1 MCGFFQVIQK
11 TIPVSKE
18 KFAAALD
25 TLSHRGPDD
34 QGIHYLDFKT
44 PTADGEVLCHA
55 AFGHRRLSILDLS
68 DRSHQPFISQDKVF
82 LYNGELYNYRQI
94 GAELKKQGVDFNTTG
109 DTEVVLKSVLA
120 GGSGALADFNGMW
133 AFSLFDAGRNA
144 LYLSRD
150 RYGKKPLFYYLDD
163 EVLCVSSSIGA
174 IKTYLGLS
182 LEFHRSALLDYFL
195 FGAMHPSAS
204 AETHFQHISQ
214 ILPGHYCTFDFSRWE
229 MKSSAYF
236 DWHHPPKSFAGHD
249 QQQDLVEVLRNSV
262 SSRLVSD
269 RPVALLLSGGIDSS
283 LLLSVLY
290 SENLQDQVKVFM
302 GDTGRSDDY
311 KYAQKCVQELGV
323 SAETVVLD
331 YDSNSFDQF
340 LQVCRHHEKAF
351 PFNGN
356 AMAMPQMYAAIAE
369 RGIPVVLDGT
379 GGDELFGGYW
389 GRQFQ
394 AAVRDAVRRRDW
406 AWIKQNYAC
415 EGKVNNVR
423 RQIRNAFW
431 PAWYLNSKQSF
442 KTRLSAKLHPLLE
455 MPLRDIWSA
464 QNPDPLHDLGLGFD
478 QVLCNDIAPG
488 GRLGEWI
495 WHNDRNAMMASVE
508 NRSPLL
514 DLHLHPFVFS
524 GYRKKYAECWNKHEL
539 RKAFDAFRPLP
550 TQWRSQKQ
558 GFRWDGKHFINNNRA
573 KIMELIDAT
582 ECLSGVVNTKR
593 LLSVAQKYPNILRS
607 SLGKR
612 TLCIAGLEQSLIRTG

>member
-11 TIPVSKE
+11 TVPISRE
-18 KFAAALD
+18 KFTAALN
-25 TLSHRGPDD
+25 TLHHRGPDD
-34 QGIHYLDFKT
+34 QGVHYLDFNT
-44 PTADGEVLCHA
+44 PTADGEVVCHA
-55 AFGHRRLSILDLS
+55 AFGHQRLSILDLS
-68 DRSHQPFISQDKVF
+68 DRSHQPFLSQDKVF

-94 GAELKKQGVDFNTTG
+94 GAQLKKQGVDFRTTG
-109 DTEVVLKSVLA
+109 DTEVFLRSVVS
-120 GGSGALADFNGMW
+120 GGAGALTDFNGMW

-144 LYLSRD
+144 LFLSRD

-174 IKTYLGLS
+174 IKTYLGLN
-182 LEFHRSALLDYFL
+182 LEFRRSALLDYFL
-195 FGAMHPSAS
+195 FGSMHPSAS
-204 AETHFQHISQ
+204 AETHFQKISQ

-229 MKSSAYF
+229 MTGAPYF
-236 DWHHPPKSFAGHD
+236 DWHHPPAGSTGD
-249 QQQDLVEVLRNSV
+249 YQQQDLVEVLRDSV
-262 SSRLVSD
+262 ASRLVSD

-290 SENLQDQVKVFM
+290 SEKLQDQVKIFM

-323 SAETVVLD
+323 AAETVVLD
-331 YDSNSFDQF
+331 YDSNSFEQF
-340 LQVCRHHEKAF
+340 LQVCLHHEKAF

-356 AMAMPQMYAAIAE
+356 AMAMPQMYEAIAQQ
-369 RGIPVVLDGT
+369 GIPVVLDGT

-394 AAVRDAVRRRDW
+394 AAVRNAVRRHDW
-406 AWIKQNYAC
+406 AWIKQSYAC
-415 EGKVNNVR
+415 DGKVNNVR
-423 RQIRNAFW
+423 RHIRDAFW
-431 PAWYLNSKQSF
+431 PARYLNAKQSL
-442 KTRLSAKLHPLLE
+442 KTRVSAQLHPLLNIPAPE
-455 MPLRDIWSA
+455 IWSA
-464 QNPDPLHDLGLGFD
+464 KNPDPLNDLGLGFTD
-478 QVLCNDIAPG
+478 VLCNDIAPG

-514 DLHLHPFVFS
+514 DMRLHPFVFS
-524 GYRKKYAECWNKHEL
+524 GYRKKYADCWNKHEL
-539 RKAFDAFRPLP
+539 RKAFDALQPLP

-558 GFRWDGKHFINNNRA
+558 GFRWDGKHFINNNRTR
-573 KIMELIDAT
+573 IMELIEAT
-582 ECLSGVVNTKR
+582 ECLSDVVNTKR
-593 LLSVAQKYPNILRS
+593 LLSLARKYPNILRS

-612 TLCIAGLEQSLIRTG
+612 TLCIAGLEQSLIKN